1 MMLTDEVSVVKRM
14 NKEGD
19 IIMIETTS
27 VNLWDYITGFSII
40 LMVPLIIITVLFMIY
55 SIISIVE
62 KDLQENNDNRMYLVV
77 LIIGFIFLIIEC
89 LLYKGLLDLFQIF
102 CT

>member
-14 NKEGD
+14 NKEAH

-40 LMVPLIIITVLFMIY
+40 LMVPLIILTVLFMIY

>member
-14 NKEGD
+14 NKEGHT
-19 IIMIETTS
+19 IMIETTS

-40 LMVPLIIITVLFMIY
+40 LMVPLIILTVLFMIY

>member
-1 MMLTDEVSVVKRM
+1 
-14 NKEGD
+14 
-19 IIMIETTS
+19 MIETTS

-40 LMVPLIIITVLFMIY
+40 LMVPLIILTVLFMIY

>member
-1 MMLTDEVSVVKRM
+1 
-14 NKEGD
+14 
-19 IIMIETTS
+19 MIETTS

-40 LMVPLIIITVLFMIY
+40 LMVPLIILTVLFMIY

-62 KDLQENNDNRMYLVV
+62 KDLQEDNDNRMYLVV

>member
-14 NKEGD
+14 NKEGH

-40 LMVPLIIITVLFMIY
+40 LMVPL
-55 SIISIVE
+55 
-62 KDLQENNDNRMYLVV
+62 KDCWICFRFFALS
-77 LIIGFIFLIIEC
+77 
-89 LLYKGLLDLFQIF
+89 FQF
-102 CT
+102 VFSL

>member
-1 MMLTDEVSVVKRM
+1 MLTDEVSVVKRM
-14 NKEGD
+14 NKEGH
-19 IIMIETTS
+19 IIMIETTR

-40 LMVPLIIITVLFMIY
+40 LMVPLIILTVLFMIY